1 MPDEPIP
8 QPPKPAPLPPVPET
22 PAPVP
27 VEILS
32 PASGETAGSDQ
43 AVSPLEPKP
52 AEPVSPSVSR
62 LPISGSASAPPL
74 NDKGRLGGDSA
85 RQAKGRATQAR
96 NTAERIEKLLA
107 FAKTRKQITNDDV
120 QKLLRVSDA
129 TATRYLSRLVK
140 EGKLRREGKQKR
152 PIYAPVAQ

>member
-27 VEILS
+27 EAVEIS
-32 PASGETAGSDQ
+32 PPISGETASSELQPSPEATADTA
-43 AVSPLEPKP
+43 AVSPLEPAP
-52 AEPVSPSVSR
+52 LSPSVS
-62 LPISGSASAPPL
+62 PPYS
-74 NDKGRLGGDSA
+74 KGESEGNTA
-85 RQAKGRATQAR
+85 RQAKGRATRAR
-96 NTAERIEKLLA
+96 KTRERLEKLMA